1 MLKKNY
7 YKRYCRILSDVIKTA
22 KRMCYNNLIINSNNK
37 LKTSWHMIKS
47 ETDKTKCNHGISSI
61 EIDGKI
67 CNDYVH
73 IAAAFNTYFSTVTE
87 KISANNSEDILP
99 TPDNV
104 HPLNYLKQVFTRPF
118 PRIKL
123 TQTSTKEIT
132 EIVKSL
138 KSKNSHGYDKIPI
151 KILKLILPFIIS
163 PLIYIYNNSLLKGL
177 FQTQLKFSQII
188 PLRKKGKK

>member
-1 MLKKNY
+1 
-7 YKRYCRILSDVIKTA
+7 
-22 KRMCYNNLIINSNNK
+22 MCCNNLIINSNNK
-37 LKTSWHMIKS
+37 SKTSWHIIKT

-61 EIDGKI
+61 EIDGII
-67 CNDYVH
+67 CNDYLY
-73 IAAAFNTYFSTVTE
+73 IAKAFNTYFSTVTE

-123 TQTSTKEIT
+123 TPTSTKEIT

-138 KSKNSHGYDKIPI
+138 KSKNSHGYYKIPN
-151 KILKLILPFIIS
+151 KILKLILPFIVS
-163 PLIYIYNNSLLKGL
+163 PLIYIYNNSILKGL
-177 FQTQLKFSQII
+177 FPK
-188 PLRKKGKK
+188 